1 MKTEIRRFVATLST
15 LGILVIGAESRA
27 VEVEKD
33 NATVPETNTRAST
46 NHDNLARQYENSA
59 RELMVKAEERKKL
72 LQHYE
77 DQSYLY
83 GRRGQDFQ
91 AQAIA
96 LERKY
101 KLASE
106 KATSLAAF
114 HYKMASELANRDF
127 VASPHTSRQLSR
139 R

>member
-15 LGILVIGAESRA
+15 LGMLVIGAESRA

-46 NHDNLARQYENSA
+46 NHDNIARQYENSA

-83 GRRGQDFQ
+83 GRRGQDFPGAGHSVRAKIQ
-91 AQAIA
+91 AGIR
-96 LERKY
+96 E
-101 KLASE
+101 S
-106 KATSLAAF
+106 
-114 HYKMASELANRDF
+114 H
-127 VASPHTSRQLSR
+127 
-139 R
+139 